1 MKLIIYVLRHI
12 HSTQWAHNPWMSKM
26 SKVHFRSIRSAI
38 SLKSPCEDTQPPCE
52 DTQPIAAHQFGW
64 ICPCDVCDVCDVCL
78 WNQNLRS
85 VQVDQVTHSDCET
98 SVVQQYIMLNRAKI
112 AGANA
117 ILCQNR
123 HRPLQAGHQVVS
135 SSPVP
140 LPPVSWLRIKG
151 HLMVGQ
157 ARQCAFL
164 ELLVLAWD
172 MGCASLFLCEQS
184 SWHDQFPR
192 LRCSTGRHPW
202 ASYLKWPLL
211 PMIGSW
217 VTAAKDRFARISWLI
232 PSNRNQHLEWSS
244 DA

>member
-1 MKLIIYVLRHI
+1 
-12 HSTQWAHNPWMSKM
+12 
-26 SKVHFRSIRSAI
+26 
-38 SLKSPCEDTQPPCE
+38 
-52 DTQPIAAHQFGW
+52 
-64 ICPCDVCDVCDVCL
+64 
-78 WNQNLRS
+78 

-98 SVVQQYIMLNRAKI
+98 SVVQQYMMLNRAKI
-112 AGANA
+112 AGAAA

-140 LPPVSWLRIKG
+140 LPSQKVSWLRIKG

-157 ARQCAFL
+157 AGQRAFL

-192 LRCSTGRHPW
+192 LRCGTGRHPW
-202 ASYLKWPLL
+202 ASYLK
-211 PMIGSW
+211 
-217 VTAAKDRFARISWLI
+217 
-232 PSNRNQHLEWSS
+232 
-244 DA
+244 